1 MLYKMKLKRNLIL
14 LIAITSVSF
23 KSFSQTDTK
32 ILLTEPVARLVVKD
46 LVTFDGLLLEYNVS
60 KQRIL
65 ALENK
70 TVTLQ
75 EVINNLQQQ
84 LDNRNVLIEQKDS
97 QIAVY
102 SNMTTDLKKALKKE
116 QRTKKLYK
124 IGSTIGLAL
133 LASELLLK

>member
-1 MLYKMKLKRNLIL
+1 MKLKRNLIL

-70 TVTLQ
+70 AVTLQ
-75 EVINNLQQQ
+75 EVINNLQKQI
-84 LDNRNVLIEQKDS
+84 DNRNILIEQKDS

>member
-1 MLYKMKLKRNLIL
+1 MLYKMKLKRKLIL

-32 ILLTEPVARLVVKD
+32 ILLTEPIARLVAKD

-75 EVINNLQQQ
+75 EVINNLQKQ
-84 LDNRNVLIEQKDS
+84 LDNRNILIQQKDS

-133 LASELLLK
+133 IASELLLK